1 MNSHPAPVR
10 NKEQD
15 VRHMAGGGQA
25 TAAGGQAAGG
35 GGRGPSAAAA
45 NSSSANAGGGENRLA
60 ILLELE
66 GALRRLPDRRAVEIF
81 AVNEFRRLLSF
92 SQAAF
97 ISVDARGR
105 ARISAF
111 SGLVQVDRQAPL
123 VRALERLANRL
134 LAQSAK
140 CDTRRGDMLMEANG
154 RLAAELREWAF
165 PHFLWHV
172 LRDRT
177 GRPIGA
183 LLFMRAEPWREAD
196 EVVGARLAEAVAQA
210 ILALAPRSVLD
221 RVHIPRWAWW
231 VVPLALLALLLIPVP
246 MTAVA
251 PVEVVADRPFPVTAP
266 MDGVIARVPVEPN
279 TPVTKGQTL
288 FLFDDT
294 QLKAQAEVAARR
306 EAVALAKLATLRK
319 AAFADPNA
327 RQKLAE
333 AQAELELARAERE
346 HAQELLSR
354 VQVRAARDG
363 IVIFADKAR
372 LIGKPVQTGE
382 RVMEIADPA
391 QVTFRIDLPVSDA
404 IAIKEGGKVRVFLD
418 ADPLRSIPAKVRWA
432 SFHAEEVPGGLL
444 AFRVIADPVAESERE
459 KAELQ
464 RLLRIGFRG
473 SAQVYGETVPLG
485 FYLFRRPIAAVR
497 QFLGW

>member
-1 MNSHPAPVR
+1 MTGRPASAKAMNGGVRPA
-10 NKEQD
+10 
-15 VRHMAGGGQA
+15 AGGGQA
-25 TAAGGQAAGG
+25 SAAGGQAAGG
-35 GGRGPSAAAA
+35 GGRGT
-45 NSSSANAGGGENRLA
+45 SSAPAAAGGGENRLA
-60 ILLELE
+60 LLLELE
-66 GALRRLPDRRAVEIF
+66 GRLRKLPDRRAVEIF
-81 AVNEFRRLLSF
+81 AVNEFRRLLPF

-97 ISVDARGR
+97 ISFDARGR

-111 SGLVQVDRQAPL
+111 SGLAQVDRQAPI
-123 VRALERLANRL
+123 VRALERLADRL
-134 LAQSAK
+134 LAKSAQR
-140 CDTRRGDMLMEANG
+140 DTLRGDMLEVDDA
-154 RLAAELREWAF
+154 RLTSELREWAF
-165 PHFLWHV
+165 RHYLWHV
-172 LRDRT
+172 LRDRE

-183 LLFMRAEPWREAD
+183 LLFMRGEPWREAD
-196 EVVGARLAEAVAQA
+196 AVVGTRLSEAVAQA

-221 RVHIPRWAWW
+221 RIHIPRWAYWA
-231 VVPLALLALLLIPVP
+231 VPLVLLVLLLIPVP

-266 MDGVIARVPVEPN
+266 MDGVIAQVPVEPN
-279 TPVTKGQTL
+279 TPVKKGQTL

-294 QLKAQAEVAARR
+294 QLKAQADVAARR
-306 EAVALAKLATLRK
+306 EAVALARLATLRK
-319 AAFADPNA
+319 AAFADPTA
-327 RQKLAE
+327 RQQLAE
-333 AQAELELARAERE
+333 AQAELELAQAERE
-346 HAQELLSR
+346 HAQMLLSR
-354 VQVRAARDG
+354 VRVTAARDG

-391 QVTFRIDLPVSDA
+391 QVAFRIDLPVSDA
-404 IAIKEGGKVRVFLD
+404 IAIREGGKVRVFLD
-418 ADPLRSIPAKVRWA
+418 ADPLRSIPARVRWA

-444 AFRVIADPVAESERE
+444 AFRVVADPVVESARE
-459 KAELQ
+459 KADLR